1 MVRSNQIPSLNV
13 CKHRVNRGRGRVLS
27 GRSRGVA
34 ESEASRLCFDG
45 CLFREADA
53 EESCY
58 KSRVISVKNP
68 AFPTKAISIMW

>member
-1 MVRSNQIPSLNV
+1 MVWSNQIPLLNV
-13 CKHRVNRGRGRVLS
+13 CKHWVNRGRLLS
-27 GRSRGVA
+27 GRSLGVA

-68 AFPTKAISIMW
+68 AFPTKAISIMR